1 MSEET
6 GKDLPAQANPGGQLE
21 LWGEMLSVERE
32 RIASRD
38 RAVEAM
44 REGFAKLDAAD
55 ERQFKFHTDRL
66 RRDDEF
72 RNRRLKHVIRLTWV
86 GVAVAIGVLGIVLAM
101 LFWGG
106 EEQRATAILLTTHV
120 LSAGAFFAAGFLLGR
135 RSRG

>member
-6 GKDLPAQANPGGQLE
+6 GTDLPAQASPGGQLE

-55 ERQFKFHTDRL
+55 ERQFKFHIDRL

-72 RNRRLKHVIRLTWV
+72 RNRRLTHVIRLTWV

-106 EEQRATAILLTTHV
+106 EEQRATAILLTTHA
-120 LSAGAFFAAGFLLGR
+120 LSAGAFFAVGFLLGR

>member
-1 MSEET
+1 MSEEAGT
-6 GKDLPAQANPGGQLE
+6 DLTTQVNPGGQLE

-72 RNRRLKHVIRLTWV
+72 RNRRLTHVIRLTWV
-86 GVAVAIGVLGIVLAM
+86 GVAVAIGVMVIVLTM

-106 EEQRATAILLTTHV
+106 EEQRTTAILLTTHA
-120 LSAGAFFAAGFLLGR
+120 LSAGAFFAAGFLLAR
-135 RSRG
+135 RSHS